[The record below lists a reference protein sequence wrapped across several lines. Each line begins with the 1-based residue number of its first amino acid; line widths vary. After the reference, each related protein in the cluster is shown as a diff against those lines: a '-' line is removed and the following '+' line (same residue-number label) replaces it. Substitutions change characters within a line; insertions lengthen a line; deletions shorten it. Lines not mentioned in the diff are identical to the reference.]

1 MDVMQQT
8 TERWV
13 EMVIRQADSLIE
25 TISKTA
31 PVEGVYMF
39 CLSNYEEEPLPLVVE
54 VMTGL

>member
-1 MDVMQQT
+1 MFQATSRTHSRYRMDVMQQT

-13 EMVIRQADSLIE
+13 EVVIRQADSLIE

-39 CLSNYEEEPLPLVVE
+39 CLSNYE
-54 VMTGL
+54 